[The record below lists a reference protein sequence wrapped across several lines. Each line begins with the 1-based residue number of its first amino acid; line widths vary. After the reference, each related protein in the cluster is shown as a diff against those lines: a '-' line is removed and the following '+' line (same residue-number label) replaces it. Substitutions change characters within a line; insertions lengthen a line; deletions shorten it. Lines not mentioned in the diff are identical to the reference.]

1 MTRQEQTQYPVL
13 VICGRDRKRRK
24 LLQVLDP
31 DENYP
36 SKALLPFLGKRV
48 IDWQLEA
55 LIKSPYVEGLYIIGL
70 TEEQAPF
77 AFPVD
82 YVPTETTAD
91 FPDKLADGLAYLN
104 AQGKNP
110 GLVIIST
117 SDAPAMRLESIN
129 NFFEQLKP
137 YQDYDFVLSVVPEAI
152 TNDVFPDARRVVA
165 RLRDHRVFPGELYAL
180 SPKGIRLGQSVIH
193 DFNQL
198 RRAIDRQGETI
209 SLGPVLRYL
218 AQKPQTWWAIIK
230 YIFRQ
235 ATLEDVERAF
245 SRAFHCKAKA
255 IIIPDPGFG
264 MDMDLPE
271 DYEKLKAY
279 VKKSKL
285 HQQA

>member
-1 MTRQEQTQYPVL
+1 MAKQEQTQYPVL
-13 VICGRDRKRRK
+13 VICGSDPKRRK

-31 DENYP
+31 EENYP

-55 LIKSPYVEGLYIIGL
+55 LKQSPYVEGLYIVGL
-70 TEEQAPF
+70 SEEEAPF
-77 AFPVD
+77 DYPVD

-104 AQGKNP
+104 AQGKSP
-110 GLVIIST
+110 KLVIVST
-117 SDAPAMRLESIN
+117 ADTPAMRLESVN
-129 NFFEQLKP
+129 KFFEQLKLH
-137 YQDYDFVLSVVPEAI
+137 QDYDFVLSVVPEAV
-152 TNDVFPDARRVVA
+152 TKEVFPDAHRVVA
-165 RLRDHRVFPGELYAL
+165 RLRDHQVFPGELYAL
-180 SPKGIRLGQSVIH
+180 SPKGIRLGQNVIR

-218 AQKPQTWWAIIK
+218 AQKPQTWWVILK
-230 YIFRQ
+230 YIFKQ

-245 SRAFHCKAKA
+245 SRAFNCKAKA
-255 IIIPDPGFG
+255 IVIPDPGFG

-279 VKKSKL
+279 VKMTKF